1 MLKRCAYA
9 SLAAAMVAATV
20 VALAGAAPV
29 RTSQS
34 GWTWGSPLPQG
45 NALTAIDF
53 AGGRGYAV
61 GEFGTII
68 RTDDGGANWSGV
80 RTGLTD
86 DLTEL
91 RVIDADAFVAGGGC
105 TLLRSL
111 DGGTTIR
118 RVRFNPSSTCGSPL
132 AAMHFPTR
140 DIGYLVRGDG
150 SVLRTDDG
158 GSRFSSGA
166 RIPAASGGPPND
178 AWFTD
183 ANNGV
188 VATGTDTL
196 GKIYRTADAGASWT
210 EVASSAAIRGIHF
223 VSSNVGYA
231 VGQNTVLKTENGGAI
246 WVPQGS
252 PAANLRSV
260 RCADANNCVV
270 TTTSNTVLYTDDG
283 FATAPKP
290 ATYAPACDGCTPPEG
305 AVNGAAAAFQSATR
319 VVAVG
324 RPSDTAISNDA
335 GKTFLSAYS
344 NLPGGYSRLRLTSPS
359 TAFAPGEGGSV
370 ARTTDSGATWTRVGV
385 PTTDNVADVVDV
397 AFPTSSLGYAVDS
410 AGAVFRT
417 DNGGGSWAI
426 LGESG
431 VRPRAMTASPDGN
444 VVMLVGPRGMR
455 RSANAG
461 ANFDPV
467 ESKAV
472 ASADLDDVD
481 RTGDGVIYVHGKRAI
496 AFSTNEGQSWKTI
509 KRPGRSSILQ
519 LDFVDRKTGFLL
531 AADGRV
537 WKTGNRGARWTEVFT
552 TGFARPN
559 QIAFGDSQNGY
570 LAIDEFANLDA
581 GWIMHTSD
589 GGASWRPQLISQSFI
604 GSGAGPLVAAPGG
617 VAYALVG
624 SNEMKATTTGG
635 DAAEPSS
642 LTLSTK
648 SRSLRRKAKIRID
661 GRLNPSAPGARVEVV
676 MRDATNNRVSRQFA
690 TVRSDGKFSANF
702 TVSRTSY
709 FVAQWAGDSDRNS
722 DGSPA
727 LRVQVGRR

>member
-1 MLKRCAYA
+1 MLNRCAFA
-9 SLAAAMVAATV
+9 SVAAALLATTV

-45 NALTAIDF
+45 NNLATIDF

-91 RVIDADAFVAGGGC
+91 RVIDADAFMAGGGC
-105 TLLRSL
+105 TLLRST
-111 DGGTTIR
+111 DGGTTVR
-118 RVRFNPSSTCGSPL
+118 RIRFNPSTSCGSPL

-140 DIGYLVRGDG
+140 DVGYLVRADG

-166 RIPAASGGPPND
+166 RLPAQSGGPPND

-183 ANNGV
+183 ANNGF
-188 VATGTDTL
+188 VATGSDTL
-196 GKIYRTADAGASWT
+196 GKLYRTTDAGASWT
-210 EVASSAAIRGIHF
+210 EVASAGAIRSIHF
-223 VSSNVGYA
+223 VNGSVGYA
-231 VGQNTVLKTENGGAI
+231 VGQDTVLKTTDGGAI

-252 PAANLRSV
+252 PAINMRWV
-260 RCADANNCVV
+260 RCASELRCVAITVNN
-270 TTTSNTVLYTDDG
+270 NLLYTDDG
-283 FATAPKP
+283 FETVENG
-290 ATYAPACDGCTPPEG
+290 TYASESATPPV
-305 AVNGAAAAFQSATR
+305 ANAAAAAFQSDTR

-324 RPSDTAISNDA
+324 RPED
-335 GKTFLSAYS
+335 SAVSGDSGQTYLRS
-344 NLPGGYSRLRLTSPS
+344 GAALPGGYSRLRLTSPS
-359 TAFAPGEGGSV
+359 TAFAPGQAGSV

-385 PTTDNVADVVDV
+385 PTTDNIADVVDV

-431 VRPRAMTASPDGN
+431 VRPRAMTASNDGE
-444 VVMLVGPRGMR
+444 VVTLTGPRGVR

-472 ASADLDDVD
+472 ASADLEDVD
-481 RTGDGVIYVHGKRAI
+481 RTGDNVIYVHGKRVI
-496 AFSTNEGQSWKTI
+496 AYSTNEGQSWKTI

-531 AADGRV
+531 AADGRL
-537 WKTGNRGARWTEVFT
+537 WKTGNRGVRWTEVFS
-552 TGFARPN
+552 TGFERPY
-559 QIAFGDSQNGY
+559 QMAFGDAQNGY
-570 LAIDEFANLDA
+570 LAIDSFGGAAA
-581 GWIMHTSD
+581 GWVMHTSD
-589 GGASWRPQLISQSFI
+589 GGASWRPQLLSQVFI
-604 GSGAGPLVAAPGG
+604 GGGSQPMVAAPGG
-617 VAYALVG
+617 VAYALLG
-624 SNEMKATTTGG
+624 SNQMMATSTGG
-635 DAAEPSS
+635 DAAEESS
-642 LTLSTK
+642 LSLSTK
-648 SRSLRRKAKIRID
+648 TRTLRRRTKIRLD
-661 GRLNPSAPGARVEVV
+661 GRVTPSAPGARVEVV
-676 MRDATNNRVSRQFA
+676 MRDATNNRVSRQIV
-690 TVRSDGKFSANF
+690 TVRSDGRFTASF

-722 DGSPA
+722 DGSSA
-727 LRVQVGRR
+727 VRVTVGR

>member
-1 MLKRCAYA
+1 MLKRCAFA
-9 SLAAAMVAATV
+9 SVAAVLVAATL

-34 GWTWGSPLPQG
+34 GWTWGSPTPQG
-45 NALTAIDF
+45 NTLTAIDF
-53 AGGRGYAV
+53 AGGRGYAI

-118 RVRFNPSSTCGSPL
+118 RVRFNPSANCASPL
-132 AAMHFPTR
+132 AALHFPTR
-140 DIGYLVRGDG
+140 DIGYLVRADG
-150 SVLRTDDG
+150 SILRTDDG

-166 RIPAASGGPPND
+166 RIPSSSGGPPND

-188 VATGTDTL
+188 VVTGSDTL
-196 GKIYRTADAGASWT
+196 GKIYRTTNAGASWT
-210 EVASSAAIRGIHF
+210 EVASSSAVRSVHF

-231 VGQNTVLKTENGGAI
+231 VGQGTVLKTEDAGAV

-252 PAANLRSV
+252 PSANMRSI
-260 RCADANNCVV
+260 RCADALNCVV
-270 TTTSNTVLYTDDG
+270 VTTNNTLLYTDDG
-283 FATAPKP
+283 FATDPQP
-290 ATYAPACDGCTPPEG
+290 ATYGGSPAVEG
-305 AVNGAAAAFQSATR
+305 AVSGAAASFQSATR

-324 RPSDTAISNDA
+324 RPQDAALSDDA
-335 GKTFLSAYS
+335 GKTYLSAFS
-344 NLPGGYSRLRLTSPS
+344 NLPGGFTRLRLTSQS
-359 TAFAPGEGGSV
+359 TAFAPGEAGSV
-370 ARTTDSGATWTRVGV
+370 ARTTDSGATWQRVGV
-385 PTTDNVADVVDV
+385 PTTDNTAAVVDV

-444 VVMLVGPRGMR
+444 VVTLIGPRGIR

-461 ANFDPV
+461 SNFDPV
-467 ESKAV
+467 ESAAV
-472 ASADLDDVD
+472 ANADLEDVD
-481 RTGDGVIYVHGKRAI
+481 RTGDGVIYVHGKKVI
-496 AFSTNEGQSWKTI
+496 AYSTNEGQSWKAI
-509 KRPGRSSILQ
+509 KRPGRKSILQ
-519 LDFVDRKTGFLL
+519 LDFVDRKTGFAL

-537 WKTGNRGARWTEVFT
+537 WRTGNRGVRWTEVFT
-552 TGFARPN
+552 TGFARPY
-559 QIAFGDSQNGY
+559 QIAFGDAQNGY
-570 LAIDEFANLDA
+570 LATDSFGGLEA

-589 GGASWRPQLISQSFI
+589 GGASWRPQLISQNFI

-624 SNEMKATTTGG
+624 SNEMKATQTGG
-635 DAAEPSS
+635 DAAEPST
-642 LTLSTK
+642 LTLTTK
-648 SRSLRRKAKIRID
+648 TRSLRRKAKVRID

-676 MRDATNNRVSRQFA
+676 MRDAGNARVTRQIA

-727 LRVQVGRR
+727 LRVTVGR